1 MEESWNTIESKKED
15 GEINNFKGV
24 YKNYRGTLFYKRKII
39 LPQTSHRLSH

>member
-24 YKNYRGTLFYKRKII
+24 CKNYRGTLLYKQNNI
-39 LPQTSHRLSH
+39 TSQEP